1 MPDPSSVAAATR
13 EVLARYHRAMRE
25 ARADD
30 LADLYAVDAVHEFP
44 LLFPGM
50 PKRLVGREE
59 IRKTYSAAWAAA
71 RQVTTLEEIRNV
83 VVHQTTDPG
92 VIIVEQEVAGT
103 VSTTGRRIDAFGVLV
118 MRLHDGL
125 LIHVRDYLDALT
137 INHALGRL
145 PAVVAHLSSQTQRR

>member
-1 MPDPSSVAAATR
+1 MPDPSSIADASR
-13 EVLARYHRAMRE
+13 EVLARYHRAMHD

-50 PKRLVGREE
+50 PKRLVGREQ
-59 IRKTYSAAWAAA
+59 IRETYSAAWAAA
-71 RQVTTLEEIRNV
+71 SRVTTLEEIRNV
-83 VVHQTTDPG
+83 VVHQTTDPE
-92 VIIVEQEVAGT
+92 VMVVEQEVAGT

-118 MRLHDGL
+118 MRIHDGL

-145 PAVVAHLSSQTQRR
+145 PAIVADLGSQTRT